1 MSANSQEIVQ
11 QVRAEFE
18 ALITKMIQATP
29 QPAPTADAMEGDLWK
44 YMLQLGR
51 GLMAA
56 FLVRRAEEVVPP
68 NVSLG
73 EATTLPSHAQVQRSY
88 HCVFGK
94 IRFARRYY
102 YRPGQGAFPAD
113 ADLNLPTNACS
124 DLLREWQ
131 ERLGASVPYTEANTI
146 LESFLGSSFSNRALQ
161 EALKEDAQEVLA
173 FYEQVDPH
181 LPDLQATILVV
192 QADGKGVPLV
202 KQSDPKA
209 GKDVALHAPVRPGKG
224 AKPGKKEAVVT
235 SVYTLAPAPRTP
247 ESVVNSLFHPEIQ
260 TTPLARS
267 GPHDK
272 WLWATLEGK
281 RAALQVT
288 AEQVRRRE
296 GAHIVERVALTDG
309 AEALQTGVKT
319 QFPDFTLILDFIHAD
334 EYLWKAANALLGE
347 TAPERTAWVKARTL
361 QMLSGQIAAVIADLQ
376 EIAACKQTSKTARQ
390 TLISVAA
397 YYERNQ
403 AYMQY
408 DKYLAA
414 GWPIASGVIE
424 GACRHLVKDRCEL
437 SGMRWTQAGAEAL
450 LRLRSVVEN
459 GDWESFHAYRR
470 RQRQLKVY
478 GYWKVEQPDTP
489 AMPLRLA
496 A

>member
-1 MSANSQEIVQ
+1 MSTNSQEIVQ
-11 QVRAEFE
+11 QVRTEFE
-18 ALITKMIQATP
+18 ALITNMILSTP
-29 QPAPTADAMEGDLWK
+29 QQTLTADRMERNLWK
-44 YMLQLGR
+44 CMLQLGR
-51 GLMAA
+51 GLIAA
-56 FLVRRAEEVVPP
+56 FLVHRAEEVAPP
-68 NVSLG
+68 NVTHN
-73 EATTLPSHAQVQRSY
+73 EAAPLPYHDQVERSY

-124 DLLREWQ
+124 DMVREWQ
-131 ERLGASVPYTEANTI
+131 ERLGAYLPYTEANSI
-146 LESFLGSSFSNRALQ
+146 LESFLGHAFSNRALQ
-161 EALKEDAQEVLA
+161 EALEQDAEQVLA
-173 FYEQVDPH
+173 FYEQADPH
-181 LPDLQATILVV
+181 LPDPNATILVV

-202 KQSDPKA
+202 KQ
-209 GKDVALHAPVRPGKG
+209 GALHAPVRPGKG

-235 SVYTLAPAPRTP
+235 SVYTLVPAPRTP
-247 ESVVNSLFHPEIQ
+247 ESVVTSLFHPEIQ
-260 TTPLARS
+260 TSPLPRS
-267 GPHDK
+267 GPHNK

-281 RAALQVT
+281 SAALVVT

-296 GAHIVERVALTDG
+296 GTHLRTRVALTDG
-309 AEALQTGVKT
+309 AEALQSRVLT
-319 QFPDFTLILDFIHAD
+319 QFPDFTLVLDFIHAD

-347 TAPERTAWVKARTL
+347 TDEQRAAWVEARTL
-361 QMLSGQIAAVIADLQ
+361 QMLCGQSAAVITDLNVLAARQ
-376 EIAACKQTSKTARQ
+376 ETSKTARQ
-390 TLISVAA
+390 VLLSVAG

-403 AYMQY
+403 AYMHY
-408 DKYLAA
+408 DRYLAA

-450 LRLRSVVEN
+450 LRLRSVAEN

-470 RQRQLKVY
+470 RQRQLRVY
-478 GYWKVEQPDTP
+478 GYWKVEQPDAA

>member
-1 MSANSQEIVQ
+1 MSANSQEIIQ
-11 QVRAEFE
+11 QVRNEFE
-18 ALITKMIQATP
+18 AMITKMIQPNP
-29 QPAPTADAMEGDLWK
+29 QPRRTADAMERDLWK
-44 YMLQLGR
+44 SLLQLGR

-56 FLVRRAEEVVPP
+56 FLVHRAEEVAPP
-68 NVSLG
+68 HVRLS
-73 EATTLPSHAQVQRSY
+73 ESQKLPPHDNIQRSY

-94 IRFARRYY
+94 IRFTRRYY

-131 ERLGASVPYTEANTI
+131 ERLGACVPYTEANQI
-146 LESFLGSSFSNRALQ
+146 LESFLGHPFSNRALQ
-161 EALKEDAQEVLA
+161 EALVEDAEQVLA
-173 FYEQVDPH
+173 FYEQADPP
-181 LPDLQATILVV
+181 LADPKATLLVV
-192 QADGKGVPLV
+192 QADGKGVPLL
-202 KQSDPKA
+202 KES
-209 GKDVALHAPVRPGKG
+209 APDACVRPGKG
-224 AKPGKKEAVVT
+224 ARPGKKEAIVT

-247 ESVVNSLFHPEIQ
+247 ESVVASLFHPETQ
-260 TTPLARS
+260 TTPLPRC
-267 GPHDK
+267 GPHEK

-281 RAALQVT
+281 QAALEVT
-288 AEQVRRRE
+288 AEQVVRRE
-296 GAHIVERVALTDG
+296 GVHISGRVALTDG
-309 AEALQTGVKT
+309 AEALQSRVLT

-347 TAPERTAWVKARTL
+347 TAPERTAWVEARTL
-361 QMLSGQIAAVIADLQ
+361 QMLKGQIQAVILDLAA
-376 EIAACKQTSKTARQ
+376 IAAHTETSKTARQ

-403 AYMQY
+403 GYMQY
-408 DKYLAA
+408 DQYLSA

-450 LRLRSVVEN
+450 LRLRSVLEN
-459 GDWESFHAYRR
+459 GDWEHFHVYRR
-470 RQRQLKVY
+470 RQRQVGLY
-478 GYWKVEQPDTP
+478 GYWKVEQTDTA
-489 AMPLRLA
+489 AMPLRFA

>member
-1 MSANSQEIVQ
+1 MSTNSQEIVQ
-11 QVRAEFE
+11 QVRTEFE
-18 ALITKMIQATP
+18 ALITKMILP
-29 QPAPTADAMEGDLWK
+29 NSQPAPTADAMERDLWK
-44 YMLQLGR
+44 SMLQLGR
-51 GLMAA
+51 GLMAT
-56 FLVRRAEEVVPP
+56 FLVRRAEEVAPP
-68 NVSLG
+68 TVSLG
-73 EATTLPSHAQVQRSY
+73 EATALPYHEEVQRSY

-113 ADLNLPTNACS
+113 ADLNLPPNACS
-124 DLLREWQ
+124 DLVREWQ
-131 ERLGASVPYTEANTI
+131 ERLGAYIPYTEANTI
-146 LESFLGSSFSNRALQ
+146 LESFLGHPFSNRALQ
-161 EALKEDAQEVLA
+161 EALQEDAEPVLA
-173 FYEQVDPH
+173 FYEQADPH
-181 LPDLQATILVV
+181 LPDLQATLLVM

-202 KQSDPKA
+202 KDR
-209 GKDVALHAPVRPGKG
+209 APQAAVRPGKG

-235 SVYTLAPAPRTP
+235 SVYTLVPAPRTP
-247 ESVVNSLFHPEIQ
+247 ESVVASLFHPEIP
-260 TTPLARS
+260 TRPLRRG

-281 RAALQVT
+281 SAALQVT

-296 GAHIVERVALTDG
+296 GAHIAHRLALTDG
-309 AEALQTGVKT
+309 AEALQTRVQT

-347 TAPERTAWVKARTL
+347 TAVERTAWVEARTL
-361 QMLSGQIAAVIADLQ
+361 QMLSGQITAVVADLN
-376 EIAACKQTSKTARQ
+376 EIAGRQQTSKTARQ
-390 TLISVAA
+390 VLSSVAA

-408 DKYLAA
+408 DHYLAA

-450 LRLRSVVEN
+450 LRLRSVAEN

-470 RQRQLKVY
+470 RQRQLGVY
-478 GYWKVEQPDTP
+478 GYWKVEHPDTP

>member
-11 QVRAEFE
+11 QVRSEFE
-18 ALITKMIQATP
+18 ALITNMILSNTQRV
-29 QPAPTADAMEGDLWK
+29 PTADTMERNLWK
-44 YMLQLGR
+44 SMLLLGR

-56 FLVRRAEEVVPP
+56 FLVHRAEEVAPP
-68 NVSLG
+68 NVTHN
-73 EATTLPSHAQVQRSY
+73 ETMPLPYHDQVERSY

-124 DLLREWQ
+124 DLVREWQ
-131 ERLGASVPYTEANTI
+131 ERLGVSLPYTQANAI
-146 LESFLGSSFSNRALQ
+146 LESFLGHPFSNRALQ
-161 EALKEDAQEVLA
+161 EALEEDAGQVLA
-173 FYEQVDPH
+173 FYEQADPR
-181 LPDLQATILVV
+181 LPDLNATILVV

-202 KQSDPKA
+202 KESDPK
-209 GKDVALHAPVRPGKG
+209 APVRPGKG

-235 SVYTLAPAPRTP
+235 SVYTLVPAPRTP
-247 ESVVNSLFHPEIQ
+247 ESVVTSLFHPEVQ
-260 TTPLARS
+260 PPPLPRC
-267 GPHDK
+267 GPYHK

-281 RAALQVT
+281 SAALAVT

-296 GAHIVERVALTDG
+296 GTHIRTRVALTDG
-309 AEALQTGVKT
+309 AEALQSRVLT
-319 QFPDFTLILDFIHAD
+319 QFPDFTLVLDFIHAD

-347 TAPERTAWVKARTL
+347 TDAQRSAWVEARTL
-361 QMLSGQIAAVIADLQ
+361 QMLSGQTPEVITDLTQIAVDP
-376 EIAACKQTSKTARQ
+376 KTSKTARQ
-390 TLISVAA
+390 VLISVAA

-403 AYMQY
+403 AYMHY
-408 DKYLAA
+408 DRYLAA

-450 LRLRSVVEN
+450 LRLRSVAEN
-459 GDWESFHAYRR
+459 GDWERFHAYRR
-470 RQRQLKVY
+470 RQRQLTGY
-478 GYWKVEQPDTP
+478 GYWKGEPSDTP

>member
-1 MSANSQEIVQ
+1 MSTNSQEIVQ
-11 QVRAEFE
+11 QVRTEFE
-18 ALITKMIQATP
+18 ALIAKMILPNAQL
-29 QPAPTADAMEGDLWK
+29 APTADAMERDLWK

-56 FLVRRAEEVVPP
+56 FLVRRAEEVAPEHVCLSETQ
-68 NVSLG
+68 V
-73 EATTLPSHAQVQRSY
+73 LPAHDEVARSY

-102 YRPGQGAFPAD
+102 YRPGQGACPAD
-113 ADLNLPTNACS
+113 ADLNLPQNACS

-131 ERLGASVPYTEANTI
+131 ERLGASIPYTEANTI
-146 LESFLGSSFSNRALQ
+146 LESFLGHPFSNRALQ
-161 EALKEDAQEVLA
+161 EALQEDAEQVLD
-173 FYEQVDPH
+173 FYEQADPH
-181 LPDLQATILVV
+181 LPDPQATILVV

-202 KQSDPKA
+202 KDSDPKA
-209 GKDVALHAPVRPGKG
+209 GVRPGKG

-235 SVYTLAPAPRTP
+235 SVYTLVPAPRTP
-247 ESVVNSLFHPEIQ
+247 ESVVLSVFHPEIE
-260 TTPLARS
+260 TTPLPRC

-281 RAALQVT
+281 SAALRVT

-296 GAHIVERVALTDG
+296 GTHILARVALTDG
-309 AEALQTGVKT
+309 DESLQTRVQT

-347 TAPERTAWVKARTL
+347 TAPERSAWVEARTL
-361 QMLSGQIAAVIADLQ
+361 QMLSGQIPVVIADLI
-376 EIAACKQTSKTARQ
+376 EIAARKKTSKTARKVL
-390 TLISVAA
+390 TSVAG

-450 LRLRSVVEN
+450 LRLRSVAEN

-470 RQRQLKVY
+470 RQRQLGVY

-489 AMPLRLA
+489 VMPLRLA

>member
-11 QVRAEFE
+11 QVRSEFE
-18 ALITKMIQATP
+18 ALLTKMIQANP
-29 QPAPTADAMEGDLWK
+29 QLAPTADAMERDLWK
-44 YMLQLGR
+44 AMLQIGH
-51 GLMAA
+51 GLMTA
-56 FLVRRAEEVVPP
+56 FLLRRAEEVAPK
-68 NVSLG
+68 NVCLTQ
-73 EATTLPSHAQVQRSY
+73 EATLPYHDDIPRSY
-88 HCVFGK
+88 DCVFGK

-102 YRPGQGAFPAD
+102 YRPAQGAFPAD
-113 ADLNLPTNACS
+113 ADLNLPQNACS

-131 ERLGASVPYTEANTI
+131 ERLGASLPYTEANSI
-146 LESFLGSSFSNRALQ
+146 LESFLGHPFSNRALQ
-161 EALKEDAQEVLA
+161 EALQEDAEQVLTY
-173 FYEQVDPH
+173 YEQADPH
-181 LPDLQATILVV
+181 LPDPQATILVV

-202 KQSDPKA
+202 KDSPPQGD
-209 GKDVALHAPVRPGKG
+209 VRPGKG

-235 SVYTLAPAPRTP
+235 SVYTLVPAPRTP
-247 ESVVNSLFHPEIQ
+247 KSVLTSLFHPQSQ
-260 TTPLARS
+260 TEPVVRR

-272 WLWATLEGK
+272 WLFATLDGK
-281 RAALQVT
+281 RTALCRT

-296 GAHIVERVALTDG
+296 SRHIVDRVALTDG
-309 AEALQTGVKT
+309 AEALQTCVQT

-347 TAPERTAWVKARTL
+347 TAPERTAWVEARTL
-361 QMLSGQIAAVIADLQ
+361 QMLSGQITPLIVDLN
-376 EIAACKQTSKTARQ
+376 EIAAHPQTSPTARK
-390 TLISVAA
+390 TLLCVAA
-397 YYERNQ
+397 YYARNQ

-408 DKYLAA
+408 DQYLAS

-450 LRLRSVVEN
+450 LRLRSVAEN

-470 RQRQLKVY
+470 RQRQLRVY
-478 GYWKVEQPDTP
+478 EYWKVEQPDT
-489 AMPLRLA
+489 AARPLRLA

>member
-1 MSANSQEIVQ
+1 MSTNSQEIVQ
-11 QVRAEFE
+11 QVRTEFE
-18 ALITKMIQATP
+18 ALITNMILSTP
-29 QPAPTADAMEGDLWK
+29 QQALTADTMERNLWK
-44 YMLQLGR
+44 CMLQLGR
-51 GLMAA
+51 GLIAA
-56 FLVRRAEEVVPP
+56 FLVHRAEEVAPP
-68 NVSLG
+68 NVTHN
-73 EATTLPSHAQVQRSY
+73 EAAPLPYHDQVERSY

-124 DLLREWQ
+124 DMVREWQ
-131 ERLGASVPYTEANTI
+131 ERLGAYLPYTEANSI
-146 LESFLGSSFSNRALQ
+146 LESFLGHAFSNRALQ
-161 EALKEDAQEVLA
+161 EALEQDAEQVLA
-173 FYEQVDPH
+173 FYEQADPH
-181 LPDLQATILVV
+181 LPDPNATILVV

-202 KQSDPKA
+202 KQ
-209 GKDVALHAPVRPGKG
+209 GALHAPVRPGKG

-235 SVYTLAPAPRTP
+235 SVYTLVPAPRTP
-247 ESVVNSLFHPEIQ
+247 ESVVTSLFHPEIQ
-260 TTPLARS
+260 TSPLPRS
-267 GPHDK
+267 GPHNK

-281 RAALQVT
+281 SAALAVT

-296 GAHIVERVALTDG
+296 GTHLRTRVALTDG
-309 AEALQTGVKT
+309 AEALQSRVLT
-319 QFPDFTLILDFIHAD
+319 QFPDFTLVLDFIHAD

-347 TAPERTAWVKARTL
+347 TDEQRAAWVEARTL
-361 QMLSGQIAAVIADLQ
+361 QMLCGQSTAVITDLNVLAARQ
-376 EIAACKQTSKTARQ
+376 ETSKTARQ
-390 TLISVAA
+390 VLISVAG

-403 AYMQY
+403 AYMHY
-408 DKYLAA
+408 DRYLAA

-450 LRLRSVVEN
+450 LRLRSVAEN
-459 GDWESFHAYRR
+459 GDWESFHAYCR
-470 RQRQLKVY
+470 RQRQLRVY
-478 GYWKVEQPDTP
+478 GYWKVEQPDAA